1 MPAASFDATAAA
13 AAAIIVHTMEALDPA
28 VMETLVAEDS
38 LLVQSCQRSG
48 SSQRIEETD
57 SQGNLVLS
65 IHFDQRLVYSIQADV
80 LAWDGLADYHPGR
93 ALSARALDFLNGAQA
108 MQFEDS
114 GTLVYVSPQQTAG
127 DVQLPNVAFQVERI
141 FADLDEATY
150 PTGISS
156 SVTYLA
162 TQAVAELPASA
173 TTALLAAVFQA
184 AAIAGDLTAT
194 LYNGNPA
201 SGGTAVSSAIVCDPW
216 TAAAPIVAGGDTS
229 LITSAEIT
237 FPSTGS
243 SRTVTHI
250 RFKRGASLVVL
261 DVALA
266 STLTL
271 AANHALRA
279 DAGDLSAQLE
289 WPYGLSGGTTPSE
302 LSLRYLF
309 ADPTADLVGDAA
321 EVTISCY
328 PATVVGSLPLDV
340 FTVPRDGSTW
350 DITGDTCGNTATL
363 TGTNIAPAGG
373 WAVQILVAS
382 IEGVGT
388 WFIRRERLI
397 SVGAG
402 QPVSIATGILTADLN
417 GL

>member
-1 MPAASFDATAAA
+1 M
-13 AAAIIVHTMEALDPA
+13 
-28 VMETLVAEDS
+28 
-38 LLVQSCQRSG
+38 
-48 SSQRIEETD
+48 
-57 SQGNLVLS
+57 
-65 IHFDQRLVYSIQADV
+65 
-80 LAWDGLADYHPGR
+80 
-93 ALSARALDFLNGAQA
+93 
-108 MQFEDS
+108 
-114 GTLVYVSPQQTAG
+114 
-127 DVQLPNVAFQVERI
+127 
-141 FADLDEATY
+141 
-150 PTGISS
+150 
-156 SVTYLA
+156 
-162 TQAVAELPASA
+162 
-173 TTALLAAVFQA
+173 
-184 AAIAGDLTAT
+184 
-194 LYNGNPA
+194 
-201 SGGTAVSSAIVCDPW
+201 CDPW

-229 LITSAEIT
+229 AITSAEIT

-261 DVALA
+261 DVALGA
-266 STLTL
+266 TVTL

-289 WPYGLSGGTTPSE
+289 WPYGLSGGTTPAE
-302 LSLRYLF
+302 LALRYLF
-309 ADPTADLVGDAA
+309 ADPTVDLVGDAA